1 MSTQWGKA
9 DQEVAA
15 KQRVPGEWLW
25 VANLG
30 WKELAG
36 TAMSRNTSTPG
47 TSKATRTAAERVW
60 A

>member
-47 TSKATRTAAERVW
+47 TSKATRTAAG
-60 A
+60 